1 MKCSCGHNTG
11 GTCIELVPI
20 FQSLTTEEM
29 WEIAQITQE
38 ITVEKGEQIYAM
50 DDQVDSLFVIH
61 SGLVKIYRLSDT
73 GKEQVIRV
81 LRPGDFLGELAL
93 FSHSPMGDYGEALE
107 TSTMCVIEGAKLK
120 GLMGK
125 YPTIAFKILEEL
137 SQRLEKTEQLLEDIS
152 LHSVERRLAQ
162 TLLDLSAGTNQIDLE
177 MSKRDLASQMG
188 MTQETLSRKLSA
200 FQEAG
205 LIEQFGHRRIL
216 IVNRKGLE
224 GIREG
229 D

>member
-1 MKCSCGHNTG
+1 
-11 GTCIELVPI
+11 
-20 FQSLTTEEM
+20 M

-38 ITVEKGEQIYAM
+38 ITVKKGEQIYAM

-162 TLLDLSAGTNQIDLE
+162 TLLDLSAGTNQIELE

-224 GIREG
+224 GVREG

>member
-1 MKCSCGHNTG
+1 MKCSCGHNTA

-38 ITVEKGEQIYAM
+38 ITVKKGEQIYAM

-162 TLLDLSAGTNQIDLE
+162 TLLDLSAGTNQIELE

-224 GIREG
+224 GVREG